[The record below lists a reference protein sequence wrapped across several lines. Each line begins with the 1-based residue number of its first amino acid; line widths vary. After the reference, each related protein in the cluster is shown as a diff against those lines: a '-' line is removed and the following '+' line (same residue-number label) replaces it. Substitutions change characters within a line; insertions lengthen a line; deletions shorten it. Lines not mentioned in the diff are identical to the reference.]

1 VYQQEILDIWVHLS
15 EHDGFLQ
22 VLKGLPVYYN
32 EREIETRRELHMSKV
47 VVFTNLTL
55 DGVMQAPGR
64 PDEDRRG
71 GFEHGGWAT
80 PYAAMAQ
87 AGESI
92 NMGAL
97 LLGRRTYEDFYAVW
111 PKRKDDPIS
120 AMLDNMQKYVA
131 STTLS
136 EPLAWSNS
144 TLLKGDAAEAVARL
158 KEEPGKD
165 LVVMGSGELV
175 QSLRRGNLVDDYV
188 LLIHPLVLGSGRRLF
203 PDGGAFA
210 ALRLVGTR
218 TTTNG
223 VVIVTYQPASP

>member
-1 VYQQEILDIWVHLS
+1 
-15 EHDGFLQ
+15 
-22 VLKGLPVYYN
+22 
-32 EREIETRRELHMSKV
+32 MSKV

-87 AGESI
+87 AGNSMA
-92 NMGAL
+92 NTSAL
-97 LLGRRTYEDFYAVW
+97 LLGRRTYEDFYTVW
-111 PKRKDDPIS
+111 PNRTDNPYT
-120 AMLDNMQKYVA
+120 AVLNNMQKYVA

-136 EPLAWSNS
+136 EPLSWINS

-165 LVVMGSGELV
+165 LLVMGSGELV
-175 QSLRRGNLVDDYV
+175 QSLMRRNLVDSYV

-203 PDGGAFA
+203 TDGGAFA
-210 ALRLVGTR
+210 ALRLVATS
-218 TTTNG
+218 TTTTG
-223 VVIVTYQPASP
+223 VVIATYAATH